1 MRIMVAELCKDN
13 IAVPAS
19 LSLLT
24 QYWVWRPDQASSL
37 WTARVTSQ
45 TFSGWYQKSG
55 LASYSGLWASPPP
68 QTTLTNQTERQD
80 LTFDT
85 TLKKSEVLLSR
96 SGVTMPGPDLQ
107 GRRELQS
114 HPEIC
119 KSSWVLKKNEIV
131 YDLLDK
137 ITESVEG

>member
-1 MRIMVAELCKDN
+1 M
-13 IAVPAS
+13 
-19 LSLLT
+19 
-24 QYWVWRPDQASSL
+24 
-37 WTARVTSQ
+37 
-45 TFSGWYQKSG
+45 
-55 LASYSGLWASPPP
+55 
-68 QTTLTNQTERQD
+68 
-80 LTFDT
+80 
-85 TLKKSEVLLSR
+85 LLSW

-119 KSSWVLKKNEIV
+119 KSSWGLKKNEIV